1 MKTRNP
7 LLSCE
12 NVTHLAK
19 FLKLN
24 VLIQHQPSLLNRN
37 HFLFPWG
44 VEGSGSLQYLS
55 RMTVEAWNNRA
66 LWECQASEM
75 NSLTPNGDWL
85 LTSPYRITLASN
97 IKVMRIRKMITN
109 LFYIFLMAKQTLL
122 DSSMGKV
129 KRSVRKIRNL
139 FLRRKGVTRQIL
151 STRMFITELDTVS
164 LKIIIIIIII
174 IIIENYALFHLLN
187 MFVSCNAVII
197 HFKTDENYL
206 HLNL

>member
-1 MKTRNP
+1 
-7 LLSCE
+7 
-12 NVTHLAK
+12 
-19 FLKLN
+19 
-24 VLIQHQPSLLNRN
+24 
-37 HFLFPWG
+37 
-44 VEGSGSLQYLS
+44 
-55 RMTVEAWNNRA
+55 
-66 LWECQASEM
+66 
-75 NSLTPNGDWL
+75 
-85 LTSPYRITLASN
+85 
-97 IKVMRIRKMITN
+97 
-109 LFYIFLMAKQTLL
+109 MAKQTLL
-122 DSSMGKV
+122 DSSTGKV

-174 IIIENYALFHLLN
+174 IIENYALFHLLN

>member
-1 MKTRNP
+1 
-7 LLSCE
+7 
-12 NVTHLAK
+12 
-19 FLKLN
+19 
-24 VLIQHQPSLLNRN
+24 
-37 HFLFPWG
+37 
-44 VEGSGSLQYLS
+44 
-55 RMTVEAWNNRA
+55 
-66 LWECQASEM
+66 M

-85 LTSPYRITLASN
+85 LISPYRITLASN

-122 DSSMGKV
+122 DSSTGKV

-174 IIIENYALFHLLN
+174 IKENYALSIYITCLLVVTQSSLILKQ
-187 MFVSCNAVII
+187 MKII
-197 HFKTDENYL
+197 YI
-206 HLNL
+206 

>member
-1 MKTRNP
+1 
-7 LLSCE
+7 
-12 NVTHLAK
+12 
-19 FLKLN
+19 
-24 VLIQHQPSLLNRN
+24 
-37 HFLFPWG
+37 
-44 VEGSGSLQYLS
+44 
-55 RMTVEAWNNRA
+55 MTVEAWNNRA

-85 LTSPYRITLASN
+85 LISPYRITLASN

-122 DSSMGKV
+122 DSSTGKV

-174 IIIENYALFHLLN
+174 KENYALSIYITCLLVVTQSSLILKQ
-187 MFVSCNAVII
+187 MKII
-197 HFKTDENYL
+197 YI
-206 HLNL
+206 

>member
-1 MKTRNP
+1 
-7 LLSCE
+7 
-12 NVTHLAK
+12 
-19 FLKLN
+19 
-24 VLIQHQPSLLNRN
+24 
-37 HFLFPWG
+37 
-44 VEGSGSLQYLS
+44 
-55 RMTVEAWNNRA
+55 
-66 LWECQASEM
+66 
-75 NSLTPNGDWL
+75 
-85 LTSPYRITLASN
+85 
-97 IKVMRIRKMITN
+97 
-109 LFYIFLMAKQTLL
+109 MAKQTLL
-122 DSSMGKV
+122 DSSTGKV

-174 IIIENYALFHLLN
+174 IENYALFHLLN

>member
-1 MKTRNP
+1 
-7 LLSCE
+7 
-12 NVTHLAK
+12 
-19 FLKLN
+19 
-24 VLIQHQPSLLNRN
+24 
-37 HFLFPWG
+37 
-44 VEGSGSLQYLS
+44 
-55 RMTVEAWNNRA
+55 MTVEAWNNRA

-85 LTSPYRITLASN
+85 LISPYRITLASN

-122 DSSMGKV
+122 DSSTGKV

-174 IIIENYALFHLLN
+174 IIKENYALSIYITCLLVVTQSSLILKQ
-187 MFVSCNAVII
+187 MKII
-197 HFKTDENYL
+197 YI
-206 HLNL
+206 

>member
-1 MKTRNP
+1 
-7 LLSCE
+7 
-12 NVTHLAK
+12 
-19 FLKLN
+19 
-24 VLIQHQPSLLNRN
+24 
-37 HFLFPWG
+37 
-44 VEGSGSLQYLS
+44 
-55 RMTVEAWNNRA
+55 
-66 LWECQASEM
+66 M

-85 LTSPYRITLASN
+85 LISPYRITLASN

-122 DSSMGKV
+122 DSSTGKV

-174 IIIENYALFHLLN
+174 IIKENYALSIYITCLLVVTQSSLILKQ
-187 MFVSCNAVII
+187 MKII
-197 HFKTDENYL
+197 YI
-206 HLNL
+206 

>member
-1 MKTRNP
+1 
-7 LLSCE
+7 
-12 NVTHLAK
+12 
-19 FLKLN
+19 
-24 VLIQHQPSLLNRN
+24 
-37 HFLFPWG
+37 
-44 VEGSGSLQYLS
+44 
-55 RMTVEAWNNRA
+55 
-66 LWECQASEM
+66 
-75 NSLTPNGDWL
+75 
-85 LTSPYRITLASN
+85 
-97 IKVMRIRKMITN
+97 
-109 LFYIFLMAKQTLL
+109 MAKQTLL
-122 DSSMGKV
+122 DSSTGKV

>member
-1 MKTRNP
+1 
-7 LLSCE
+7 
-12 NVTHLAK
+12 
-19 FLKLN
+19 
-24 VLIQHQPSLLNRN
+24 
-37 HFLFPWG
+37 
-44 VEGSGSLQYLS
+44 
-55 RMTVEAWNNRA
+55 MTVEAWNNRA

-174 IIIENYALFHLLN
+174 IIKENYALFHLHN
-187 MFVSCNAVII
+187 MFVSCNVVII
-197 HFKTDENYL
+197 NFKTDENYL

>member
-1 MKTRNP
+1 
-7 LLSCE
+7 
-12 NVTHLAK
+12 
-19 FLKLN
+19 
-24 VLIQHQPSLLNRN
+24 
-37 HFLFPWG
+37 
-44 VEGSGSLQYLS
+44 
-55 RMTVEAWNNRA
+55 MTVEAWNNRA

-75 NSLTPNGDWL
+75 NSLTPNGDWFL
-85 LTSPYRITLASN
+85 ISPYRITLASN

-122 DSSMGKV
+122 DSSTGKV

-174 IIIENYALFHLLN
+174 IKENYALSIYITCLLVVTQSSLILKQ
-187 MFVSCNAVII
+187 MKII
-197 HFKTDENYL
+197 YI
-206 HLNL
+206 

>member
-1 MKTRNP
+1 
-7 LLSCE
+7 
-12 NVTHLAK
+12 
-19 FLKLN
+19 
-24 VLIQHQPSLLNRN
+24 
-37 HFLFPWG
+37 
-44 VEGSGSLQYLS
+44 
-55 RMTVEAWNNRA
+55 
-66 LWECQASEM
+66 
-75 NSLTPNGDWL
+75 
-85 LTSPYRITLASN
+85 
-97 IKVMRIRKMITN
+97 
-109 LFYIFLMAKQTLL
+109 MAKQTLL

-164 LKIIIIIIII
+164 LKIIIIIIIK
-174 IIIENYALFHLLN
+174 ENYALFHLHN

>member
-1 MKTRNP
+1 
-7 LLSCE
+7 
-12 NVTHLAK
+12 
-19 FLKLN
+19 
-24 VLIQHQPSLLNRN
+24 
-37 HFLFPWG
+37 
-44 VEGSGSLQYLS
+44 
-55 RMTVEAWNNRA
+55 MTVEAWNNRA

-85 LTSPYRITLASN
+85 LISPYRITLASN

-122 DSSMGKV
+122 DSSTGKV

-174 IIIENYALFHLLN
+174 IKENYALSIYITCLLVVTQSSLILKQ
-187 MFVSCNAVII
+187 MKII
-197 HFKTDENYL
+197 YI
-206 HLNL
+206 

>member
-1 MKTRNP
+1 
-7 LLSCE
+7 
-12 NVTHLAK
+12 
-19 FLKLN
+19 
-24 VLIQHQPSLLNRN
+24 
-37 HFLFPWG
+37 
-44 VEGSGSLQYLS
+44 
-55 RMTVEAWNNRA
+55 MTVEAWNNRA

-174 IIIENYALFHLLN
+174 KENYALFHLHN
-187 MFVSCNAVII
+187 MFVSCNVVII
-197 HFKTDENYL
+197 NFKTDENYL

>member
-1 MKTRNP
+1 
-7 LLSCE
+7 
-12 NVTHLAK
+12 
-19 FLKLN
+19 
-24 VLIQHQPSLLNRN
+24 
-37 HFLFPWG
+37 
-44 VEGSGSLQYLS
+44 
-55 RMTVEAWNNRA
+55 
-66 LWECQASEM
+66 
-75 NSLTPNGDWL
+75 
-85 LTSPYRITLASN
+85 
-97 IKVMRIRKMITN
+97 
-109 LFYIFLMAKQTLL
+109 MAKQTLL
-122 DSSMGKV
+122 DSSTGKV

-174 IIIENYALFHLLN
+174 ENYALFHLLN